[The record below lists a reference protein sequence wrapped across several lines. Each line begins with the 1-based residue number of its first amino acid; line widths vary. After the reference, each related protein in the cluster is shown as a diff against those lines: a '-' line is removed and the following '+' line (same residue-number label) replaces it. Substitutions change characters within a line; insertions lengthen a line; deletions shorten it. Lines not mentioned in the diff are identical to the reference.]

1 MGYRAFFLFASP
13 SLFSKIC
20 LLLPDFGTPISPR
33 IRRFS
38 ADFMPKLTSACQI
51 LKASTLRFTVKACK
65 RAKIQY
71 VKCPTQNALGRRRV
85 KWGFIVLC
93 ALLLYRYR
101 ACCGFAQLIIRIIL
115 TRVQHKLLL
124 CKSNYQRKAWIL
136 LCCDDVEHFLLLW
149 LI

>member
-1 MGYRAFFLFASP
+1 MFLFKYELLWHNRCYLELGYSWKAYCYIKLGYSCTGGCRAFYLFASP

-85 KWGFIVLC
+85 KRGFIVLC
-93 ALLLYRYR
+93 ALM
-101 ACCGFAQLIIRIIL
+101 
-115 TRVQHKLLL
+115 
-124 CKSNYQRKAWIL
+124 
-136 LCCDDVEHFLLLW
+136 
-149 LI
+149 